1 MHVVVL
7 TSIHH
12 YNNNCGVSMIKKST
26 LNHRHKLYQPL
37 TTTVLHLQHR
47 NYLPFKREGK
57 NTRLLAWYFRIDH
70 TDHHALFPSNIYK
83 IFLTKEISCASQN
96 LHWDHSDTGRV
107 EHVRCNL
114 LIRNDN
120 HSYTH
125 SGIDGGASGSSLDS
139 VSYPETLKHP
149 EPQLPHW
156 HQNYF
161 NGGVVRM
168 KRGVL

>member
-1 MHVVVL
+1 
-7 TSIHH
+7 
-12 YNNNCGVSMIKKST
+12 MIKKST

-37 TTTVLHLQHR
+37 PTTVLHLQHR

-57 NTRLLAWYFRIDH
+57 NTQLLAWYFRIDH
-70 TDHHALFPSNIYK
+70 TDQHALFQSKIYK

-125 SGIDGGASGSSLDS
+125 SDIDGGASGSSLDS
-139 VSYPETLKHP
+139 VSYPETLQHP
-149 EPQLPHW
+149 GGRPHNILSHSCPTNIKTILMVEW
-156 HQNYF
+156 WGWNEESWKSA
-161 NGGVVRM
+161 GM
-168 KRGVL
+168 VLL